1 MIERLAILCAAI
13 LAGLFAAPQAQAD
26 TVVLEKTALVSGT
39 QSFAYSFQAPS
50 AGTFAVQLNNLAWPE
65 RLASL
70 SFAATTATSV
80 LDTQAGANG
89 LLTFNVGSA
98 GNYFAHV
105 AGTAQGALN
114 LGLYSVRISFLAN
127 GGPGVVPLPAG
138 LPLLLF
144 GLTAAAGMLR
154 RRKESVTNGA

>member
-1 MIERLAILCAAI
+1 MIERVAVLC
-13 LAGLFAAPQAQAD
+13 LFVVAGLFAVPDARAD
-26 TVVLEKTALVSGT
+26 TIVLQKTAMVSGT

-50 AGTFAVQLNNLAWPE
+50 AGTFSVQLNNLEWPE

-70 SFAATTATSV
+70 SFAATTATGV
-80 LDTQAGANG
+80 LDTRAGNNG
-89 LLTFNVGSA
+89 LLTFTVGSA

-114 LGLYSVRISFLAN
+114 LGLYSLRISFLAN

-144 GLTAAAGMLR
+144 GFAAAAGVLR
-154 RRKESVTNGA
+154 RRKESVTIGA

>member
-1 MIERLAILCAAI
+1 MSERIAIVCLII
-13 LAGLFAAPQAQAD
+13 LAGLLTAPQARAD
-26 TVVLEKTALVSGT
+26 TIVLEKTGLISGT
-39 QSFAYSFQAPS
+39 QSFAYSFLAPS
-50 AGTFAVQLNNLAWPE
+50 AGTFSVQLNNLGWPD

-80 LDTQAGANG
+80 LSTQTTDDG
-89 LLTFNVGSA
+89 LLTFAVGSA

-105 AGTAQGALN
+105 AGSAQGSFD
-114 LGLYSVRISFLAN
+114 LGLYSLRISFLDN

-138 LPLLLF
+138 MPLLLI
-144 GLTAAAGMLR
+144 GLAASAAMLR